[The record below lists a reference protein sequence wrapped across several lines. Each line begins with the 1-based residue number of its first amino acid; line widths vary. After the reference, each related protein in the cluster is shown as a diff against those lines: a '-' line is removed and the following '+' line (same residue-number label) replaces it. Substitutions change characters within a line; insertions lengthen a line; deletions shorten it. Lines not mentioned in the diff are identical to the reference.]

1 MSINLGAPKSNDDEY
16 YTPQYAIEMLK
27 DYLPDKNK
35 ICWECFTSGNH
46 EYIESPNYIKSL
58 GYKVIADGE
67 DFWKSNK
74 GHWVC
79 SNPPYYT
86 PRGQKNIKTRIIE
99 RLCELDKP
107 FCLLLPTL
115 YLHTK
120 TFKEV
125 KDKFGNFQIIMPA
138 KKIQFYK
145 VIDGK
150 KVQPKKGCNF
160 YTLWVCYKMN
170 LPSDWILI

>member
-1 MSINLGAPKSNDDEY
+1 M
-16 YTPQYAIEMLK
+16 
-27 DYLPDKNK
+27 
-35 ICWECFTSGNH
+35 
-46 EYIESPNYIKSL
+46 
-58 GYKVIADGE
+58 
-67 DFWKSNK
+67 
-74 GHWVC
+74 
-79 SNPPYYT
+79 
-86 PRGQKNIKTRIIE
+86 
-99 RLCELDKP
+99 
-107 FCLLLPTL
+107 LPTL